1 MSAVISP
8 TERASRALA
17 LAWRSAR
24 DHVSRSLPAP
34 GVPRSALGVALLV
47 TVQLLSLFALSK
59 SVKKALGPMVR
70 NPAPPAI
77 PQPTS
82 MMRFGMTEDRRR
94 EVFRELAEAEVT
106 ERRRAIEQNTW
117 GGHAWSREDDLGYVQ
132 RARAREVAAR
142 YGLSL
147 SQMYLVLDEGI
158 RRRWLA
164 PDGEPLRGTS
174 EPINLRTE

>member
-1 MSAVISP
+1 M
-8 TERASRALA
+8 SRADLEPERSRVAWLRAWLDRA
-17 LAWRSAR
+17 LPDPGAPRAAW
-24 DHVSRSLPAP
+24 
-34 GVPRSALGVALLV
+34 GVVL
-47 TVQLLSLFALSK
+47 LLSLQALSIAAF
-59 SVKKALGPMVR
+59 VRVARTALGPMVR

-82 MMRFGMTEDRRR
+82 MTRFGMTEDRRR
-94 EVFRELAEAEVT
+94 EVFRELADAEFS
-106 ERRRAIEQNTW
+106 ERRRAIEQHTW

-158 RRRWLA
+158 RQRWPG
-164 PDGEPLRGTS
+164 PDGQPLRGTS